1 MIVERIAMRAQG
13 DPISPLVQLPAKEV
27 QIMDFLFIMVILSA
41 VLGAVGYAAWFI
53 FFVWLAKKA
62 YSAAQRDLDRVLP
75 NLEQLIRSYSRLP
88 VNQQGQQKMQIMNM
102 LMQANSQMHQLQGLH
117 RQRYDLRVSE
127 LQGMAASAGI
137 DWTPGSY

>member
-1 MIVERIAMRAQG
+1 
-13 DPISPLVQLPAKEV
+13 
-27 QIMDFLFIMVILSA
+27 MDFLFIMVILSA

-53 FFVWLAKKA
+53 FFVWFAKKA

-102 LMQANSQMHQLQGLH
+102 LMQANSQMHQRQGLH

-137 DWTPGSY
+137 GWTPGSY